1 MGRKELE
8 ESPSAVLA
16 ILKDNGEMVAREIGY
31 AQINPNIQP
40 APLLMSDS
48 TQCSR
53 DEWPIRAYKDLD
65 FLNSEAARNIRVL
78 CEMTEPGIRF
88 AEEQI
93 KDTIVLFGSAR
104 IVPLEVAQAQLKK
117 VQAEISDQP
126 TAEEKRALHLAKSVV
141 KAAPYYNMAV
151 ELAEELTKWTMSLA
165 PEEQHRFMIC
175 SGGGPGIMEAANR
188 GAHNA
193 GGKSI
198 GLGISL
204 PFEQGVNEYIP
215 KNLQFEFHYFF
226 VRKYWFV
233 LMAKALI
240 AFPGG
245 FGTLDELFET
255 LTLVQTG
262 KTAESP
268 VIVLFGRDFWN
279 SVVNFDALVEW
290 GTISP
295 EDLDLFTIVDTVEE
309 ARDSIIQ
316 QLTERYLS

>member
-1 MGRKELE
+1 MT
-8 ESPSAVLA
+8 
-16 ILKDNGEMVAREIGY
+16 
-31 AQINPNIQP
+31 
-40 APLLMSDS
+40 AP

-53 DEWPIRAYKDLD
+53 DEWPIKAYKDLN
-65 FLNSEAARNIRVL
+65 FLNSDAARNIRVL
-78 CEMTEPGIRF
+78 CEMTEPGLRF
-88 AEEQI
+88 AEEKI

-104 IVPLEVAQAQLKK
+104 IVPVHVADAQLKA
-117 VQAEISDQP
+117 VQASIGDLEHP
-126 TAEEKRALHLAKSVV
+126 TADEQRSLQKAISTV
-141 KAAPYYNMAV
+141 KAAPYYNMAA
-151 ELAEELTKWTMSLA
+151 ELAEELTKWSMNL
-165 PEEQHRFMIC
+165 PEQDMRRFIIC

-215 KNLQFEFHYFF
+215 DKLKFEFHYFF

-233 LMAKALI
+233 LMAKALV

-245 FGTLDELFET
+245 FGTMDELFET

-262 KTAESP
+262 KVTDAP
-268 VIVLFGRDFWN
+268 PIILFGSEFWN

-295 EDLDLFTIVDTVEE
+295 EDLQLFTIVDTVEQ
-309 ARDSIIQ
+309 ARDAIIE
-316 QLTERYLS
+316 QLSARFLS

>member
-1 MGRKELE
+1 
-8 ESPSAVLA
+8 
-16 ILKDNGEMVAREIGY
+16 
-31 AQINPNIQP
+31 
-40 APLLMSDS
+40 MSDS
-48 TQCSR
+48 KQCSR
-53 DEWPIRAYKDLD
+53 DEWPIKAYKDLN
-65 FLNSEAARNIRVL
+65 FLNSEPARNIRVL

-88 AEEQI
+88 EEEHI

-104 IVPLEVAQAQLKK
+104 IMPIEAAEAQLAK
-117 VQAEISDQP
+117 VQAALSEHPS
-126 TAEEKRALHLAKSVV
+126 AKEKRALHQAHSAV

-151 ELAEELTKWTMSLA
+151 ELAEALTRWTMSLP
-165 PEEQHRFMIC
+165 PEDQHRFMIC

-188 GAHNA
+188 GAHQA

-233 LMAKALI
+233 LMAKALV

-262 KTAESP
+262 KTTEKP
-268 VIVLFGRDFWN
+268 VIVLFGSDFWN
-279 SVVNFDALVEW
+279 SVVNFDSLVEW

-295 EDLDLFTIVDTVEE
+295 EDLDLFTVVDTVEE
-309 ARDSIIQ
+309 ARDSIIK